1 MVGVIRQEFLVA
13 EDRAPLDIE
22 SYSKAYLEGKLDKA
36 ETSDLRAMLSPE
48 SWKDLLRERYRL
60 TQLEK
65 LNNIKVKNRQQ
76 IDLSDVVALLVMIL
90 EKP

>member
-1 MVGVIRQEFLVA
+1 MTEPV
-13 EDRAPLDIE
+13 PLDIE
-22 SYSKAYLEGKLDKA
+22 SYSKAYLEGKLDRA
-36 ETSDLRAMLSPE
+36 ETADLRAALS
-48 SWKDLLRERYRL
+48 SDDWKDLLRERYRL

-65 LNNIKVKNRQQ
+65 LNAIKLKNRQQ